1 MRKVMG
7 RGKGGWLAG
16 SILLLSVVWTLPVQ
30 AAKSLEV
37 TQTQLERQAEGEGK
51 AGEADGQTEEEALAV
66 GPGVSA
72 EGGDDASADSGTESG
87 SQAEEAAFSEE
98 ELADSQIEYGELE
111 ELIRRGNPTVKA
123 AIGSYDTDLEIY
135 QEALSSLAAAKEE
148 MTENAG
154 DLKKEDGSDALIAQ
168 YESNADQLGTSIAQM
183 NKTIRRLTGVSGQ
196 KSLNQSV
203 NTMVKT
209 AQTLM
214 ASYNQMRAQRETAEK
229 QEESA
234 RAAYEKTQKMYAAG
248 MATQQELLTAEQSL
262 LSAQISLQ
270 SARDS
275 EDSLKRQLA
284 AMIGRN
290 AEGLEIGT
298 LPEPDPSVIDTF
310 QLEEDKKTAIT
321 SDESIQAL
329 RKSQAG
335 GSAASSLRTQQIEEA
350 KGEKNSTMDALY
362 SDMIAKREAY
372 EAAGQAFQSAQ
383 KERDALETKYQ
394 SGMISRQDYLQGVA
408 SYQEKKADREAASI
422 ALSQAISAYRW
433 EIKGI

>member
-154 DLKKEDGSDALIAQ
+154 DLKAAHQ
-168 YESNADQLGTSIAQM
+168 
-183 NKTIRRLTGVSGQ
+183 RL
-196 KSLNQSV
+196 KC
-203 NTMVKT
+203 
-209 AQTLM
+209 
-214 ASYNQMRAQRETAEK
+214 
-229 QEESA
+229 
-234 RAAYEKTQKMYAAG
+234 
-248 MATQQELLTAEQSL
+248 
-262 LSAQISLQ
+262 
-270 SARDS
+270 
-275 EDSLKRQLA
+275 
-284 AMIGRN
+284 
-290 AEGLEIGT
+290 
-298 LPEPDPSVIDTF
+298 
-310 QLEEDKKTAIT
+310 
-321 SDESIQAL
+321 
-329 RKSQAG
+329 
-335 GSAASSLRTQQIEEA
+335 
-350 KGEKNSTMDALY
+350 
-362 SDMIAKREAY
+362 
-372 EAAGQAFQSAQ
+372 
-383 KERDALETKYQ
+383 
-394 SGMISRQDYLQGVA
+394 
-408 SYQEKKADREAASI
+408 
-422 ALSQAISAYRW
+422 
-433 EIKGI
+433 

>member
-1 MRKVMG
+1 MEQKQIILTGDRPTGKLHVGHYVGSLKERVKLQNSGKFDEIYIMIADAQALTDNAEHPEKV
-7 RGKGGWLAG
+7 RQNIIQVALDYLACG
-16 SILLLSVVWTLPVQ
+16 LDPDKSTIFIQSMVPELTELTFYYMNLVTVSRVQ
-30 AAKSLEV
+30 
-37 TQTQLERQAEGEGK
+37 R
-51 AGEADGQTEEEALAV
+51 
-66 GPGVSA
+66 
-72 EGGDDASADSGTESG
+72 
-87 SQAEEAAFSEE
+87 
-98 ELADSQIEYGELE
+98 
-111 ELIRRGNPTVKA
+111 NPTVKA

-135 QEALSSLAAAKEE
+135 QEALSSLAAAKQE

-154 DLKKEDGSDALIAQ
+154 DLKEEDGSDALIAQ

-183 NKTIRRLTGVSGQ
+183 NRTIRRLTGVSGQ

-248 MATQQELLTAEQSL
+248 MTTQQELLTAEQSL
-262 LSAQISLQ
+262 LSTQISLQ